1 MEAAQVEGIAR
12 QYLPS
17 RWHYYY
23 ARSKLATDPLYAAVA
38 EALAGTQA
46 PLLDLGCGMGLMAHY
61 CRARGVAFSYHGVD
75 NDTAKIEL
83 ARAAAARAGLS
94 ACRFDT
100 LDLAQGI
107 PAHQGS
113 VALLDVL
120 QFLPPEGMAVLIAQA
135 AACVT
140 DSGRLVIR
148 TGLQDASWRTRVT
161 KATDWFSSAIR
172 WMNAAPRA
180 YPTQAFLLEQLGAH
194 GLEVQ
199 FSPLWGNTPFNN
211 WLVVAQRPREPLHRF
226 HGRDGEPFRAG

>member
-1 MEAAQVEGIAR
+1 MDAAQVENSAS

-23 ARSKLATDPLYAAVA
+23 ARSKLATDPLYAAVV
-38 EALAGTQA
+38 EALAGTHA
-46 PLLDLGCGMGLMAHY
+46 PLLDLGCGMGLLAHC
-61 CRARGVAFSYHGVD
+61 CRACGVAFSYHGVD
-75 NDTAKIEL
+75 NDIAKIEL

-100 LDLAQGI
+100 LDLAQGM

-120 QFLPPEGMAVLIAQA
+120 QFLPPERMAVLIAQA
-135 AACVT
+135 AACIT

-161 KATDWFSSAIR
+161 KAADWFSRAIR

-180 YPTQAFLLEQLGAH
+180 YPTNAFLHEHLRAH
-194 GLEVQ
+194 GLEAS

-211 WLVVAQRPREPLHRF
+211 WLVVARRSTAIPRANP
-226 HGRDGEPFRAG
+226 GIAPSPAPAG